1 MTPSDRWDTCP
12 TSPTPAF
19 DAVNCLD
26 KQKGLSFHNYR
37 LVERWS
43 LLHVE
48 WMDACEEDQ
57 FFRVHQIDSSADD
70 MIFSLDHLYCSLTID
85 AFKNQTNDSSSDVMS
100 EKRQDRSRGSL
111 KERGR
116 QAFVAFSRNLGFH
129 AGVFQKRDGLR
140 KAPLE
145 NGSRRT

>member
-1 MTPSDRWDTCP
+1 
-12 TSPTPAF
+12 
-19 DAVNCLD
+19 
-26 KQKGLSFHNYR
+26 
-37 LVERWS
+37 
-43 LLHVE
+43 
-48 WMDACEEDQ
+48 
-57 FFRVHQIDSSADD
+57 

-129 AGVFQKRDGLR
+129 AGVFKKRDGLR

-145 NGSRRT
+145 NGSRRTWTMHATFVALLPSFKGMLSLKNAKPLICGLYQIFFIAG